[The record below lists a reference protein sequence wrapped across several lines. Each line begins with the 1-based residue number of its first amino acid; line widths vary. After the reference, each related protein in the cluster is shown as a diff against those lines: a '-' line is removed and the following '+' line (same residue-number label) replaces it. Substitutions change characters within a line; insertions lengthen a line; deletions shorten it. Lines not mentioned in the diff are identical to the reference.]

1 MKGTVSVLLG
11 DPQCKDGN
19 ARFTMVP
26 LKASSVY
33 FNCLALICGISAHF
47 LPMRSSAKN

>member
-26 LKASSVY
+26 LKAFSDKVCIY
-33 FNCLALICGISAHF
+33 KISKMLF
-47 LPMRSSAKN
+47 L